1 MKMNVLLL
9 GAALLGMAGQ
19 EAPTQLASAPTP
31 APAAAS
37 AISYQDALS
46 CAASYQLHA
55 GEAEMQGLKDAK
67 KARFKASDQAAE
79 RAQKLGEASG
89 KSPSAVEDEL
99 AARLDKA
106 LAAPPGRWP

>member
-1 MKMNVLLL
+1 
-9 GAALLGMAGQ
+9 
-19 EAPTQLASAPTP
+19 
-31 APAAAS
+31 
-37 AISYQDALS
+37 LS

-106 LAAPPGRWP
+106 LAAPPPRAALAAAARRCDTLLALTTP